1 VILFPVVAC
10 EYLIIVFSC
19 DTTYLAICVRKD
31 DVLPVKKQSL
41 RRICGSSLT

>member
-1 VILFPVVAC
+1 VILFSVVAC

-19 DTTYLAICVRKD
+19 DTTYLVICMHKV

-41 RRICGSSLT
+41 HQISGSSL